1 MCARRHAQQ
10 QNNHVVDARSMGS
23 RVDFQSLGSASGLR
37 IEPGLPELEG
47 HIDPGKLLLTLNLE
61 LDKVGLG
68 IHHLLSQLL
77 LLDPVEEHIVDRAD
91 IILEK
96 PHPGVGRQEKD

>member
-1 MCARRHAQQ
+1 M
-10 QNNHVVDARSMGS
+10 VDARSVGS

-37 IEPGLPELEG
+37 IEPGLPQLEG

-61 LDKVGLG
+61 LDQAGLG
-68 IHHLLSQLL
+68 IHHLLHQLL
-77 LLDPVEEHIVDRAD
+77 LLDPVEERIVDRTD
-91 IILEK
+91 IVLEK